1 MSKEMLQKVITS
13 QGIGAADQGFL
24 KQEQADRFID
34 YAWDGTVL
42 LKTAQKKRLTAPTA
56 EFDAVNVGA
65 RILRKA
71 TEAVDTGVN
80 AGANFTKVSLQTTKL
95 RLDWELST
103 ESLEDNQEG
112 DGLDDH
118 LARLF
123 AHQFGQDLEDVC
135 QNGDVD
141 STDPTLKSFDGWHK
155 MALAGGHVRTAV
167 VDSTD
172 NAQLSRMHFNQALR
186 AIPRKF
192 LTRKGDLRFY
202 VSPAALND
210 YLLSQSNKGI
220 VPDEI
225 VAGMLRQSP
234 VTEGNAGWS
243 TSMPFGV
250 QTIEVPYFD
259 TGFNEAN
266 ASTGVPELAGNT
278 YLELT
283 APSNRVV
290 GVQREI
296 RLYRKFAEKK
306 DTIEYTM
313 YYRAGIA
320 WQNLD
325 SVVTVT
331 GIPVNE

>member
-1 MSKEMLQKVITS
+1 MLQKVITS

-24 KQEQADRFID
+24 KQEQADKFID

-123 AHQFGQDLEDVC
+123 AHQFGQDLED
-135 QNGDVD
+135 
-141 STDPTLKSFDGWHK
+141 GWHK

-210 YLLSQSNKGI
+210 YLLSQSSKGI

-225 VAGMLRQSP
+225 VAGMLRQTP
-234 VTEGNAGWS
+234 VTEGNAGW
-243 TSMPFGV
+243 
-250 QTIEVPYFD
+250 
-259 TGFNEAN
+259 
-266 ASTGVPELAGNT
+266 
-278 YLELT
+278 
-283 APSNRVV
+283 
-290 GVQREI
+290 
-296 RLYRKFAEKK
+296 
-306 DTIEYTM
+306 
-313 YYRAGIA
+313 
-320 WQNLD
+320 
-325 SVVTVT
+325 
-331 GIPVNE
+331 